1 MTRTSRKVSGLCYAV
16 RGQQMACFG
25 AVPLKIITEFSKEK
39 SRHLRIED
47 GEALKPEGIR
57 SLQPK
62 SRSP

>member
-1 MTRTSRKVSGLCYAV
+1 
-16 RGQQMACFG
+16 MACVG
-25 AVPLKIITEFSKEK
+25 AVPLKIITESSKEK

-62 SRSP
+62 SRSPSEPTRKSQQKSLI